1 MAFEGEFFGRGLGL
15 NGVIK
20 CDYMSGN
27 VRGWKRLYSSIFAL
41 LLCLTCNVM
50 LCHDSEERSLPD
62 VEQSLVSCSWSSG
75 TMS

>member
-27 VRGWKRLYSSIFAL
+27 VRG
-41 LLCLTCNVM
+41 
-50 LCHDSEERSLPD
+50 
-62 VEQSLVSCSWSSG
+62 
-75 TMS
+75 